1 MKTNSHRNPA
11 TSASSIR
18 RRRGTGKD
26 EFHLVPFVPLSWARN
41 HTRVGQAS
49 SLSPNDDGFPN
60 GLLLGNQMLSN
71 VDKSGPSAF
80 GTGWKRC
87 PTATVRSK
95 PASEVCGR
103 WGLITDAV
111 ERVPTGV
118 HCAIRDRQSEISAAF
133 TRAELLITLAV
144 LSLLVAIVLPALAHD
159 RARSARIIC
168 ANNLRQ
174 ISVAQQLW
182 GNDHNDFPPVMVPLN
197 EGGTRGHPLAANAW
211 LHFAWLSNELVTP
224 KVIFCP
230 SDTGKPAEEFTG
242 SPTNGYLNP
251 NFANRATSY
260 FVGYS
265 GSNTDLPQGIIG
277 GDRNVTIDGTSLCP
291 NFNVPSRIDRL
302 GGQWTTNLHNLVGNA
317 QARDG
322 SVEMLSSEEMQARML
337 TQLDFFAQKH
347 IAIPR

>member
-1 MKTNSHRNPA
+1 MHTRTHGHPSIRYRHSDFQNLVAAEVTRLKPPGDQSLL
-11 TSASSIR
+11 TSAA
-18 RRRGTGKD
+18 TVFD
-26 EFHLVPFVPLSWARN
+26 AAP
-41 HTRVGQAS
+41 
-49 SLSPNDDGFPN
+49 
-60 GLLLGNQMLSN
+60 
-71 VDKSGPSAF
+71 PSA
-80 GTGWKRC
+80 
-87 PTATVRSK
+87 
-95 PASEVCGR
+95 
-103 WGLITDAV
+103 
-111 ERVPTGV
+111 
-118 HCAIRDRQSEISAAF
+118 AAF

-144 LSLLVAIVLPALAHD
+144 LSLLVAIVLPALAQD

-182 GNDHNDFPPVMVPLN
+182 GNDHNDLPPVMVPLN
-197 EGGTRGHPLAANAW
+197 QGGTRAHPLAANAW

-230 SDTGKPAEEFTG
+230 SDTGKPAQEFTG

-260 FVGYS
+260 FVAYS
-265 GSNTDLPQGIIG
+265 GINGDPQQAIIG
-277 GDRNVTIDGTSLCP
+277 GDRNVTIEGIGAGCSFL
-291 NFNVPSRIDRL
+291 NVASRIDRI

-322 SVEMLSSEEMQARML
+322 SVEMLSSEEMQARL
-337 TQLDFFAQKH
+337 LRRFDDNSTKH